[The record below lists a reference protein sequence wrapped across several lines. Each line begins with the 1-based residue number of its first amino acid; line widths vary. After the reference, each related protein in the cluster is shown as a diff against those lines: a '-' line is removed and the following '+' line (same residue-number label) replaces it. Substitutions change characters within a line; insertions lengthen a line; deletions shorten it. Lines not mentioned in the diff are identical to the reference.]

1 MATATKKK
9 IETNIGI
16 EESDREAIAGALS
29 KLLADTY
36 LTYIKSHNYHWN
48 VTGPY
53 FHSLHEMFEEQ
64 YTELAT
70 AVDEIA
76 ERIRILGFRAPATY
90 HEFMDLASV
99 EEDEDAP
106 EAMEMVRRLAESNEA
121 IITTARQALK
131 PAQSADDEASVDL
144 ITQRLDAHSK
154 AAWMLRAH
162 LAES

>member
-1 MATATKKK
+1 MATVTKKQ

-29 KLLADTY
+29 RLLADTY

-48 VTGPY
+48 VTGPF
-53 FHSLHEMFEEQ
+53 FHSLHELFEEQ
-64 YTELAT
+64 YTELAA

-90 HEFMDLASV
+90 YEFMEHSSV
-99 EEDEDAP
+99 EEDSDTP
-106 EAMEMVRRLAESNEA
+106 DAMEMVRRLAESNET
-121 IITTARQALK
+121 IINTARQALK
-131 PAQSADDEASVDL
+131 PAQSAEDEASVDL
-144 ITQRLDAHSK
+144 ITQRLHAHSK

-162 LAES
+162 LEES

>member
-1 MATATKKK
+1 MATATKKQM
-9 IETNIGI
+9 ETNIGI

-48 VTGPY
+48 VTGPF
-53 FHSLHEMFEEQ
+53 FHSLHELFEQQ
-64 YTELAT
+64 YTELAA

-90 HEFMDLASV
+90 HEFMDLSSV
-99 EEDEDAP
+99 EEDSDAP
-106 EAMEMVRRLAESNEA
+106 EALEMVRRLAESNEA
-121 IITTARQALK
+121 IISTARKALK
-131 PAQSADDEASVDL
+131 PAQSAEDEASVDL
-144 ITQRLDAHSK
+144 ITQRLNAHSK

-162 LAES
+162 LEES